1 MNLIDRKISLKPAL
15 ADQYAT
21 QHDHTMTND
30 RAAVAFIDLSGFTAL
45 TEVHGDHHAAELAE
59 AFADLTRAA
68 LGEDD
73 RLIKT
78 IGDAVLITSPTPH
91 TALALIGRLTDATR
105 RAGRFPVL
113 RAGIHHGPIVALGND
128 IYGATVN
135 IAARLAAA
143 AGPAQILATQPVAD
157 IARAAGL
164 AVTSLGPVTLR
175 NLTEPVAVFSI
186 DLGIGCPCGQVD
198 PVCRM
203 QLDHDTTTT
212 SLSHHGITYKFC
224 SATCA
229 RRFTAEPDQFTS
241 TTTCSDTAPSH

>member
-1 MNLIDRKISLKPAL
+1 MTD
-15 ADQYAT
+15 
-21 QHDHTMTND
+21 HDHTITND
-30 RAAVAFIDLSGFTAL
+30 HAAVAFIDLSGFTAL
-45 TEVHGDHHAAELAE
+45 TEAHGDHHAAELAE

-68 LGEDD
+68 LGDDD

-78 IGDAVLITSPTPH
+78 LGDAVLISSPTPH
-91 TALALIGRLTDATR
+91 TALRLIGRITDATR
-105 RAGRFPVL
+105 RAGHFPVL
-113 RAGIHHGPIVALGND
+113 RAGIHHGPIVVLGSD

-175 NLTEPVAVFSI
+175 NLTEPLAVFSI

-203 QLDHDTTTT
+203 QLGEDTTTT
-212 SLSHHGITYKFC
+212 TLTHRGITYRFC

-229 RRFTAEPDQFTS
+229 RRFTAHPHQFTS
-241 TTTCSDTAPSH
+241 ATTCSDSQPTG

>member
-1 MNLIDRKISLKPAL
+1 M
-15 ADQYAT
+15 T
-21 QHDHTMTND
+21 HDHAITHG

-45 TEVHGDHHAAELAE
+45 TEAHGDRHAAELAE
-59 AFADLTRAA
+59 AFADLTRAS
-68 LGEDD
+68 LGDHD

-78 IGDAVLITSPTPH
+78 IGDAVLVTSPTAH
-91 TALALIGRLTDATR
+91 TMLALIGRITDATR

-113 RAGIHHGPIVALGND
+113 RAGVHDGTIVTLGND

-164 AVTSLGPVTLR
+164 AATSLGPVTLR
-175 NLTEPVAVFSI
+175 NLTEPLAVFSV

-212 SLSHHGITYKFC
+212 SLTHHGITYRFC

-229 RRFTAEPDQFTS
+229 RRFTAQPHQFTNAVS
-241 TTTCSDTAPSH
+241 CSDTLPTR

>member
-1 MNLIDRKISLKPAL
+1 MTD
-15 ADQYAT
+15 
-21 QHDHTMTND
+21 HDHTITNNH
-30 RAAVAFIDLSGFTAL
+30 AAVAFIDLSGFTAL
-45 TEVHGDHHAAELAE
+45 TEAHGDHHAAELAE

-68 LGEDD
+68 LSDDD

-78 IGDAVLITSPTPH
+78 LGDAVLVTSPTPH
-91 TALALIGRLTDATR
+91 TALGLIGRISDATR
-105 RAGRFPVL
+105 RAGHFPVL
-113 RAGIHHGPIVALGND
+113 RAGIHHGPIVALGSD

-143 AGPAQILATQPVAD
+143 AGPAQILVTQLVAD
-157 IARAAGL
+157 VARAAGL

-175 NLTEPVAVFSI
+175 NLTEPLAVFSV

-212 SLSHHGITYKFC
+212 TLTHESVTYRFC

-229 RRFTAEPDQFTS
+229 RRFTAQPDQFTS
-241 TTTCSDTAPSH
+241 ATTCSEPAPSH